1 MVSQDGFEAQSDAR
15 GILFCYSRIMY
26 LAKAIF
32 SIVLPDHQ
40 MHLYPI
46 QSKRQCSPPLN
57 PNKQMR
63 LLQSVH
69 KV

>member
-46 QSKRQCSPPLN
+46 QS
-57 PNKQMR
+57 
-63 LLQSVH
+63 
-69 KV
+69 